1 MSLVIQDLAKSF
13 GPVRAL
19 DGISFTVEPGQVFGF
34 LGANGAGKTTAMRI
48 VLDILRA
55 DQGKVTW
62 KGLPST
68 DLPRQTFGYLPE
80 ERGLYPRMK
89 VLDQLVFFAG
99 LYGVP
104 RKKAEQEV
112 RTWLARFRVPEYADR
127 RAEQLSK
134 GNQQK
139 VQFIA
144 AIIHD
149 PEVLIMD
156 EPFSG
161 LDPVNVALLKAAFL
175 EMRDRGKTLV
185 FSTHQMDMVE
195 ELCDAVAIID
205 AGRLVASGRTR
216 EVKRSTGKQMVRLAT
231 DGNPDLPWLAAIPGV
246 AVVRPGRDYTEMEVF
261 GTTDPE
267 TILQAALAHGERV
280 THFEIADPSIE
291 QIFVER
297 VGKSTREDTSLAG
310 LPEGPGAALARGI
323 DRSASEG
330 PRR

>member
-1 MSLVIQDLAKSF
+1 MSLVITDLQKSF
-13 GPVRAL
+13 GEVRAL
-19 DGISFTVEPGQVFGF
+19 DGISFTVDPGQVFGF

-55 DQGKVTW
+55 DGGSVTW
-62 KGLPST
+62 KGKPST
-68 DLPRQTFGYLPE
+68 ELPRRTFGYLPE

-104 RKKAEQEV
+104 RKAAEKEV
-112 RTWLARFRVPEYADR
+112 RSWLARFRVPEYADR

-139 VQFIA
+139 IQFIA
-144 AIIHD
+144 AVLHD

-156 EPFSG
+156 EPFTG

-185 FSTHQMDMVE
+185 FSTHQMDMAE
-195 ELCDAVAIID
+195 ELCDAIAIID
-205 AGRLVASGRTR
+205 EGRLVASGPTR
-216 EVKRSTGKQMVRLAT
+216 EVKRSTGKQVVRLAT
-231 DGNPDLPWLAAIPGV
+231 DGDPDLPGRHPRRRRRPAWPGSASSRSSERPTETSWYARPAASRDP
-246 AVVRPGRDYTEMEVF
+246 VRDR
-261 GTTDPE
+261 
-267 TILQAALAHGERV
+267 R
-280 THFEIADPSIE
+280 PSIE

-297 VGKSTREDTSLAG
+297 IGKSARGLAG
-310 LPEGPGAALARGI
+310 RRAEAPGAARA
-323 DRSASEG
+323 DRSSHRPAAATG
-330 PRR
+330 GVAR

>member
-1 MSLVIQDLAKSF
+1 MSLVITDLQKSF
-13 GPVRAL
+13 GAVRAL
-19 DGISFTVEPGQVFGF
+19 DGISFAVEPGQVFGF

-48 VLDILRA
+48 VLDILRPDA
-55 DQGKVTW
+55 GTVTW
-62 KGLPST
+62 KGHPST
-68 DLPRQTFGYLPE
+68 ELPRETFGYLPE

-104 RKKAEQEV
+104 RKAAAKEV

-139 VQFIA
+139 IQFIA
-144 AIIHD
+144 AILHD
-149 PEVLIMD
+149 PEVLVMD

-161 LDPVNVALLKAAFL
+161 LDPVNVAMLKAAFL

-185 FSTHQMDMVE
+185 FSTHQMDQVE

-205 AGRLVASGRTR
+205 AGRLVVSGPTR
-216 EVKRSTGKQMVRLAT
+216 DVKRSTGKQVVRLAT
-231 DGNPDLPWLAAIPGV
+231 DGDPDLPWLADVEGV
-246 AVVRPGRDYTEMEVF
+246 AVVRPGRDFTEIEVL
-261 GTTDPE
+261 GTTDPA
-267 TILQAALAHGERV
+267 TILHAALARGERV
-280 THFEIADPSIE
+280 TLFEIADPSIE

-297 VGKSTREDTSLAG
+297 VGRSAREDVSLAG
-310 LPEGPGAALARGI
+310 VSDAPGAARAADGA
-323 DRSASEG
+323 DRG
-330 PRR
+330 PR